1 MCAVFVQYEYP
12 VCYELET
19 GDDFGYF
26 HFKCHFTPL
35 LVRTV
40 YTSISLHASRVDALG
55 RRCSVR
61 RPDVVAQTRDG
72 GTPSLAG
79 DALNILYT
87 APRGDWSER
96 EGRSETTDC
105 LSDSTLY
112 SLDTCDMRHL
122 ITFDLTFDSLQGGG
136 AAAGG
141 IGVFFNTRKGQFQ
154 YKKGSISIHDNTA
167 AGRK

>member
-1 MCAVFVQYEYP
+1 MLRVRDGGRFRLFSLQVSI
-12 VCYELET
+12 
-19 GDDFGYF
+19 
-26 HFKCHFTPL
+26 HFT
-35 LVRTV
+35 
-40 YTSISLHASRVDALG
+40 TSTHSIHFYQSSRITVDALG

-112 SLDTCDMRHL
+112 SLDTCDMRHF
-122 ITFDLTFDSLQGGG
+122 TFDLTFDSLQGGG

>member
-1 MCAVFVQYEYP
+1 MSIQYVKRVRDGGRFV
-12 VCYELET
+12 
-19 GDDFGYF
+19 GYL

-35 LVRTV
+35 LGRTV
-40 YTSISLHASRVDALG
+40 YTSISLHASRSTHWVDN
-55 RRCSVR
+55 V
-61 RPDVVAQTRDG
+61 PFDDPTVVAQTRDG

-112 SLDTCDMRHL
+112 SLDTCDMRHF
-122 ITFDLTFDSLQGGG
+122 TFDLSLD
-136 AAAGG
+136 
-141 IGVFFNTRKGQFQ
+141 I
-154 YKKGSISIHDNTA
+154 
-167 AGRK
+167 

>member
-1 MCAVFVQYEYP
+1 M
-12 VCYELET
+12 
-19 GDDFGYF
+19 
-26 HFKCHFTPL
+26 
-35 LVRTV
+35 
-40 YTSISLHASRVDALG
+40 
-55 RRCSVR
+55 
-61 RPDVVAQTRDG
+61 VAQTRDG

-141 IGVFFNTRKGQFQ
+141 IGGFFNTRKGQFQ
-154 YKKGSISIHDNTA
+154 YKKGSISISSPSSKHDINDMMLNIHTT
-167 AGRK
+167 